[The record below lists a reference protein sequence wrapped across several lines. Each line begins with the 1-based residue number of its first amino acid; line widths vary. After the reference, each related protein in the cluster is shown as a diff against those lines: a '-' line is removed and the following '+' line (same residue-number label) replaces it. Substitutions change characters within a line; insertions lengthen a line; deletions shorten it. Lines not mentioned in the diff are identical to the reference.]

1 MVIFQNVQYFVDIWE
16 TSIDNEVQ
24 MRESFFQL
32 EDLRV
37 LQGRYRA
44 ILFWVEALKVSFA
57 SMNDELSCSTLLTY
71 NPDKV
76 LNMLPL
82 VEVVN
87 T

>member
-1 MVIFQNVQYFVDIWE
+1 
-16 TSIDNEVQ
+16 

-32 EDLRV
+32 KDLRV

-57 SMNDELSCSTLLTY
+57 SMNDELCCSALLTY

>member
-1 MVIFQNVQYFVDIWE
+1 
-16 TSIDNEVQ
+16 

-57 SMNDELSCSTLLTY
+57 SMNDELSCSALLTY

-76 LNMLPL
+76 LNMFPL